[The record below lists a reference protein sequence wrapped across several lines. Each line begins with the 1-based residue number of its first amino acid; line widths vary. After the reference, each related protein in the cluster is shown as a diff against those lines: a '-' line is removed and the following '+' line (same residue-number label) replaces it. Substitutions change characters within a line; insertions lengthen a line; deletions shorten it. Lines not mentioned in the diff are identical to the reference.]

1 MNALGIIAHYLH
13 WHYTKAFGEIFGLWR
28 NILWFIKEFFSFSL
42 LLKTFFSPWKRLHEK
57 GSGGIGGFFEGL
69 IVTTIMRIIG
79 MGMRTIVIVI
89 GLIVMVGAFLA
100 GIIFIGL
107 WPILPLLLVVIG
119 LSGLGAVIKQV
130 F

>member
-1 MNALGIIAHYLH
+1 MNVLGIIAHYLH

-69 IVTTIMRIIG
+69 IVTFIMRIIG
-79 MGMRTIVIVI
+79 VGMRTVVLLV
-89 GLIVMVGAFLA
+89 GTIVMIVAFFG
-100 GIIFIGL
+100 GIIFLGL
-107 WPILPLLLVVIG
+107 WPILPILLLATGV
-119 LSGLGAVIKQV
+119 LGAWAIIKNT
-130 F
+130 